1 MNQEHRWNAR
11 CLFEECVSKYQRGDI
26 EITKLESGVIR
37 KKLRI
42 GIKHKYPV
50 QLVDNLLQATNA
62 HKVWERVYFPDEAWD
77 VICNLMKIVQGIL
90 GNSCLIEVLE
100 SQVSKLLDVAWC
112 VNWYSTWFTVHCC
125 NFFLVH
131 HICHL
136 CLHKFLARLHVG
148 WAGSGECLR
157 VLLRTAM
164 GEVNCCLL
172 VSQIVDK
179 CY

>member
-1 MNQEHRWNAR
+1 MNQEHCWNAR
-11 CLFEECVSKYQRGDI
+11 CLFEECMSKYQRGDI

-37 KKLRI
+37 KKLRT

-100 SQVSKLLDVAWC
+100 SQVLKLLDVAWC
-112 VNWYSTWFTVHCC
+112 VNWYSTWFTVHCTP
-125 NFFLVH
+125 
-131 HICHL
+131 
-136 CLHKFLARLHVG
+136 RLPPLSSQVPCT
-148 WAGSGECLR
+148 SSCR
-157 VLLRTAM
+157 M
-164 GEVNCCLL
+164 GRFG
-172 VSQIVDK
+172 
-179 CY
+179 